1 MTVRA
6 MPILRPLKGRPG
18 FRTKM
23 DMRFSLTARDDTM
36 VMRYSPPVDNFTI
49 SAWVQAAEEHEIE
62 SMALQLSK
70 IRDAGLPLMVY
81 GWHRVL
87 GFFGLG
93 EGIFGWLLAGQT
105 LTLIFRMLSLLPL
118 YYIGK
123 HLVGG
128 RYAFLSLFYP
138 GLSALAG
145 GMGD

>member
-1 MTVRA
+1 
-6 MPILRPLKGRPG
+6 
-18 FRTKM
+18 M